1 MIYFSIKRSLSD
13 PIDAINASARTIVSG
28 QKGADIEP
36 DEKSIFYNLQMLLRS
51 GQVIF
56 EKSRQAGGKG
66 GE

>member
-1 MIYFSIKRSLSD
+1 MFEQ
-13 PIDAINASARTIVSG
+13 G
-28 QKGADIEP
+28 HADIEP

-56 EKSRQAGGKG
+56 EKSRQDDGKG